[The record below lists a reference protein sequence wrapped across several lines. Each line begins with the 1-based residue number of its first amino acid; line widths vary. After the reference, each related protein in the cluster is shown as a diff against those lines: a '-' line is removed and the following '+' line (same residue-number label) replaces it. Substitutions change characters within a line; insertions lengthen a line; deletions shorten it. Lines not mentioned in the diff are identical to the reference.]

1 MINQIGSSQN
11 PMQMMQQMFGND
23 PIFGRALQMSQGKS
37 PQEIEQVMSN
47 ICQQRGLDYNQFK
60 RALSQFGIKL

>member
-1 MINQIGSSQN
+1 MINQIGNSQN
-11 PMQMMQQMFGND
+11 PMQTMQQMFGND

-60 RALSQFGIKL
+60 QALSQFGIKL

>member
-1 MINQIGSSQN
+1 
-11 PMQMMQQMFGND
+11 MMQQMFGND

-47 ICQQRGLDYNQFK
+47 ICHQRGLDYNQFK
-60 RALSQFGIKL
+60 QTLSQFGIKL

>member
-1 MINQIGSSQN
+1 
-11 PMQMMQQMFGND
+11 MQMMQQMFGND

-47 ICQQRGLDYNQFK
+47 ICHQRGLDYNQFK
-60 RALSQFGIKL
+60 QTLSQFGIKL

>member
-1 MINQIGSSQN
+1 MINQIGNSQN
-11 PMQMMQQMFGND
+11 PMQVMQQMFGND

-60 RALSQFGIKL
+60 QTLSQFGIKL